1 MKINENNTLYEGC
14 VFLGGTC
21 ANSTWREELIKQLH
35 DGVPFFDPQVAE
47 WTEADAAREDA
58 CKPVA
63 KYNVFVITGDAL
75 GTYSGW
81 EIHEEASKDASK
93 LIFCT
98 VGELPENQVKGINK
112 IKQGLVKMGAT
123 VCESLH
129 EVAGILNTAYTLEKR
144 PSLDQKIQDAKDIC
158 TPISKGVKCLEHVL

>member
-1 MKINENNTLYEGC
+1 MGYFKPSPIWAERITMKINMNETLYAGC

-21 ANSTWREELIKQLH
+21 ANSTWRKDLISKLR
-35 DGVPFFDPQVAE
+35 DNVPYFDPQVAE

-63 KYNVFVITGDAL
+63 RFNVFVITGDAL

-81 EIHEEASKDASK
+81 EIHEEATKDSSK

-98 VGELPENQVKGINK
+98 VGELPANQVKGIGK
-112 IKQGLVKMGAT
+112 IKKGLTRMGAT
-123 VCESLH
+123 VCESLD
-129 EVAGILNTAYTLEKR
+129 EIANILNEAYAEK
-144 PSLDQKIQDAKDIC
+144 
-158 TPISKGVKCLEHVL
+158 

>member
-1 MKINENNTLYEGC
+1 MGYFKPSPIRAERITMKINMNETLYVGC

-21 ANSTWREELIKQLH
+21 ADSTWRKELIEMLH
-35 DGVPFFDPQVAE
+35 DNVPYFNPQVAE

-63 KYNVFVITGDAL
+63 RFNVFVITGDAL

-81 EIHEEASKDASK
+81 EIHEEAMRGASR

-98 VGELPENQVKGINK
+98 IGKLPANQVGGIGK
-112 IKQGLVKMGAT
+112 IRKRLTDMGAT
-123 VCESLH
+123 VCDNLE
-129 EVAGILNTAYTLEKR
+129 EIAVILNEAY
-144 PSLDQKIQDAKDIC
+144 AK
-158 TPISKGVKCLEHVL
+158 

>member
-1 MKINENNTLYEGC
+1 MANLLASPQRAERITMKINYDSTLYAGC

-21 ANSTWREELIKQLH
+21 ANSTWRKDLIEKL
-35 DGVPFFDPQVAE
+35 DDTVPYFDPQVAE

-63 KYNVFVITGDAL
+63 KFNVFVITGDAL

-81 EIHEEASKDASK
+81 EIHEEATKDASK

-98 VGELPENQVKGINK
+98 VGELPENQVKGIGK
-112 IKQGLVKMGAT
+112 IKKGLTRMGAT
-123 VCESLH
+123 VCETLD
-129 EVAGILNTAYTLEKR
+129 EIAEILNGAYAE
-144 PSLDQKIQDAKDIC
+144 
-158 TPISKGVKCLEHVL
+158 

>member
-1 MKINENNTLYEGC
+1 MGYFKPSPIRAERITMKINMNETLYVGC

-21 ANSTWREELIKQLH
+21 ANSTWRSELIEKL
-35 DGVPFFDPQVAE
+35 DANVPYFDPQVAE

-63 KYNVFVITGDAL
+63 RFNVFVITGDAL

-81 EIHEEASKDASK
+81 EIHEEATKGASK

-98 VGELPENQVKGINK
+98 VGELPANQVKGIGK
-112 IKQGLVKMGAT
+112 IKKGLTRMGAT
-123 VCESLH
+123 VCESLD
-129 EVAGILNTAYTLEKR
+129 EIAAILNEAYTK
-144 PSLDQKIQDAKDIC
+144 
-158 TPISKGVKCLEHVL
+158 

>member
-1 MKINENNTLYEGC
+1 MVYYNLNGLQIMWSSPIRAERITMKINMNETLYAGC

-21 ANSTWREELIKQLH
+21 ANSTWRSELIEKLH
-35 DGVPFFDPQVAE
+35 ANVPYFDPQVAE

-63 KYNVFVITGDAL
+63 RFNVFVITGDAL

-81 EIHEEASKDASK
+81 EIHEEATKDASR

-98 VGELPENQVKGINK
+98 VGELPANQVKGIGK
-112 IKQGLVKMGAT
+112 IKNGLTRMGAT
-123 VCESLH
+123 VCESLD
-129 EVAGILNTAYTLEKR
+129 EIAAILNEAYATEK
-144 PSLDQKIQDAKDIC
+144 
-158 TPISKGVKCLEHVL
+158 

>member
-1 MKINENNTLYEGC
+1 MKINMDSKFYAGS

-21 ANSTWREELIKQLH
+21 ANSTWRRELIAKLS
-35 DGVPFFDPQVAE
+35 DYVPYFDPQVAE

-63 KYNVFVITGDAL
+63 RFNVFVITGDAL

-81 EIHEEASKDASK
+81 EIHEEATKDASK

-98 VGELPENQVKGINK
+98 VGVLPENQIKGIGK
-112 IKQGLVKMGAT
+112 IKKGLNQMGAT
-123 VCESLH
+123 VCETLD
-129 EVAGILNTAYTLEKR
+129 EIAAILNEAY
-144 PSLDQKIQDAKDIC
+144 A
-158 TPISKGVKCLEHVL
+158 G

>member
-1 MKINENNTLYEGC
+1 MKINDNAAMYKKC

-21 ANSTWREELIKQLH
+21 TNSTWRSELIGKLNAS
-35 DGVPFFDPQVAE
+35 VPYFDPQVAE

-63 KYNVFVITGDAL
+63 RFNVFVITGDAL

-81 EIHEEASKDASK
+81 EIHEEATKDASK

-98 VGELPENQVKGINK
+98 VGELPENQVKGIGK
-112 IKQGLVKMGAT
+112 IKKGLTRMEAT
-123 VCESLH
+123 VCESLD
-129 EVAGILNTAYTLEKR
+129 EIATILNEAY
-144 PSLDQKIQDAKDIC
+144 AK
-158 TPISKGVKCLEHVL
+158 

>member
-1 MKINENNTLYEGC
+1 MQKNLYNKIKNGQLSCQVPLWTEGITMKINMNETLYAGC

-21 ANSTWREELIKQLH
+21 ANSTWRKDLIAKLR
-35 DGVPFFDPQVAE
+35 DNVPYFDPQVAE

-63 KYNVFVITGDAL
+63 RYNVFVITGDAL

-81 EIHEEASKDASK
+81 EIHEEATKDASK

-98 VGELPENQVKGINK
+98 VGELPENQVKGIGK
-112 IKQGLVKMGAT
+112 IKKGLNRMGAT
-123 VCESLH
+123 VCETLD
-129 EVAGILNTAYTLEKR
+129 EIAEILNEAYAE
-144 PSLDQKIQDAKDIC
+144 
-158 TPISKGVKCLEHVL
+158 

>member
-1 MKINENNTLYEGC
+1 MGYFKPSPIWAERITMKINMNETLYAGC

-21 ANSTWREELIKQLH
+21 ANSTWRSELIEKLNAN
-35 DGVPFFDPQVAE
+35 VPYFDPQVAE

-63 KYNVFVITGDAL
+63 RFNVFVITGDAL

-81 EIHEEASKDASK
+81 EIHEEVTKDASK

-98 VGELPENQVKGINK
+98 VGELPENQCKGIGK
-112 IKQGLVKMGAT
+112 IKKGLTLMGAT
-123 VCESLH
+123 VCESL
-129 EVAGILNTAYTLEKR
+129 EEIAVILNEAYAE
-144 PSLDQKIQDAKDIC
+144 
-158 TPISKGVKCLEHVL
+158 

>member
-1 MKINENNTLYEGC
+1 MKINMQKENYAGC

-21 ANSTWREELIKQLH
+21 GNSTWRKDLIPMLNE
-35 DGVPFFDPQVAE
+35 DVPYFDPQVDN
-47 WTEADAAREDA
+47 WTSADAEREDA

-63 KYNVFVITGDAL
+63 KFNIFVITGDAL

-81 EIHEEASKDASK
+81 EIHEEATKAPEK

-112 IKQGLVKMGAT
+112 IKKGLTALGAT
-123 VCESLH
+123 VCDSLE
-129 EVAGILNTAYTLEKR
+129 EVASIINNAYN
-144 PSLDQKIQDAKDIC
+144 A
-158 TPISKGVKCLEHVL
+158 

>member
-1 MKINENNTLYEGC
+1 MKINFEEKLYEGC

-21 ANSTWREELIKQLH
+21 AKSTWRKDLIEKL
-35 DGVPFFDPQVAE
+35 DDTIPYFDPQVEE

-63 KYNVFVITGDAL
+63 RFNIFVITGDAL

-81 EIHEEASKDASK
+81 EIHEEAMKDASK

-98 VGELPENQVKGINK
+98 VGELPENQVKGVGK
-112 IKQGLVKMGAT
+112 IKKGLTRMGAT
-123 VCESLH
+123 VCETLD
-129 EVAGILNTAYTLEKR
+129 EIAKILNEAYAE
-144 PSLDQKIQDAKDIC
+144 
-158 TPISKGVKCLEHVL
+158 